1 MSNPPPPAAPPGISE
16 RVPSVPP
23 WLARLCKNRG
33 AAAGLAII
41 GVYVVVAI
49 VGRFLVPYSP
59 TSGDL
64 GARLLG
70 PTQAHWLGTDE
81 LGRDVFTRLVFGAGI
96 SLEIQVASV
105 VLTALVAVPW
115 GLLAGYYGGW
125 MDEVS
130 MRVIDIML
138 AFPGILLAIAIAAII
153 GGGLNNVILA
163 VSIVSVPDF
172 VRLVR
177 GVVLG
182 VRRLEFI
189 LAARGIGESASA
201 IMGRYILP
209 STIPPVIVQ
218 ASIRMATVLLF
229 ASSLNFLGLGVQP
242 PAPDWGAMLSNA
254 RTYMFLAPHVTA
266 APGIAITIVVIG
278 FNLLGDG
285 LRDALDP
292 RMRGS

>member
-1 MSNPPPPAAPPGISE
+1 MPGRGPALPG
-16 RVPSVPP
+16 
-23 WLARLCKNRG
+23 WLVRLRKNRG

-41 GVYVVVAI
+41 GAYVAI
-49 VGRFLVPYSP
+49 ALVGRFLVPYSP

-70 PTQAHWLGTDE
+70 PTRAHWLGTDE
-81 LGRDVFTRLVFGAGI
+81 LGRDVLSRLVYGAGI
-96 SLEIQVASV
+96 SLEIQVASI

-130 MRVIDIML
+130 MRVIDVML
-138 AFPGILLAIAIAAII
+138 AFPGILLAIAIAAIV
-153 GGGLNNVILA
+153 GGGLTNVILA

-189 LAARGIGESASA
+189 LAARAIGESAAA

-209 STIPPVIVQ
+209 STIPPAMVQ

-242 PAPDWGAMLSNA
+242 PTPDWGAMLSNA

-285 LRDALDP
+285 LRDVLDP